1 MASAR
6 VGRRKTEDGR
16 RRMAGFR
23 GERRLNSTRSAPDA
37 VHEKRRVALSS
48 VLAALVLTG
57 LKLIVGLLTGSL
69 GILSEALHSGLDLA
83 AAAITLIAVRVADR
97 PADTRHLYGH
107 GKVEN
112 LSALAETLL
121 LLATATWVIYE
132 AIQRLFFKV
141 VEVEASLW
149 AFGVMALSIV
159 VDVSRSRVL
168 MRAARKHESQALE
181 ADALHFST
189 DVWSSA
195 VVIAG
200 LIGVRLAEMEP
211 RLHFLVRADAV
222 AAIGVS
228 CIVILVGAR
237 VGQRAIAALM
247 DTAPEG
253 TVEKVKAAVRQVT
266 GVVDCENVR
275 VRGSGAD
282 IFVDVTVKVKGDQP
296 LTAAHAIADQAEEA
310 VRRVLPRADVVVHTE
325 PYVKRK
331 P

>member
-1 MASAR
+1 
-6 VGRRKTEDGR
+6 
-16 RRMAGFR
+16 
-23 GERRLNSTRSAPDA
+23 
-37 VHEKRRVALSS
+37 
-48 VLAALVLTG
+48 
-57 LKLIVGLLTGSL
+57 
-69 GILSEALHSGLDLA
+69 LA